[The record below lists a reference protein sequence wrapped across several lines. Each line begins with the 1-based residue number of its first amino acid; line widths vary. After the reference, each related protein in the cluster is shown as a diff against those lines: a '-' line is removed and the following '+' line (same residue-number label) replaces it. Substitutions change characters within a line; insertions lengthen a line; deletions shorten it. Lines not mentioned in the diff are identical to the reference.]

1 MAEFGF
7 KFQQCPTVLITS
19 VFFFFT
25 FNFTFTSVF
34 TFIYFLLFKHTLIH
48 RSY

>member
-19 VFFFFT
+19 VFFFT
-25 FNFTFTSVF
+25 FYFTFTSIF